1 MADGHLLGI
10 TAAIILGMTVGMIL
24 GIMVVTTAIMVI
36 GDGIRHII
44 TLRGIHL
51 GAIIMATMVGTVL
64 VTIRIVMVVV
74 LAGVVQEYR
83 IIDILVA
90 HTIAT

>member
-1 MADGHLLGI
+1 
-10 TAAIILGMTVGMIL
+10 MIL

-36 GDGIRHII
+36 GDGVLLI
-44 TLRGIHL
+44 TIPLGILL
-51 GAIIMATMVGTVL
+51 GAITMVTMGGTDL

-74 LAGVVQEYR
+74 PVGVVQEYR

>member
-36 GDGIRHII
+36 GDGVLLI
-44 TLRGIHL
+44 TIPLGILL
-51 GAIIMATMVGTVL
+51 GAITMVTMGGTDLATM
-64 VTIRIVMVVV
+64 RIVVVVV

-83 IIDILVA
+83 IIDILEA

>member
-36 GDGIRHII
+36 GDGVLLI
-44 TLRGIHL
+44 TIPLGILL
-51 GAIIMATMVGTVL
+51 GAITMVTMGGTDL

-74 LAGVVQEYR
+74 LTGVVQEYR
-83 IIDILVA
+83 IIDILEA

>member
-10 TAAIILGMTVGMIL
+10 IAAIILGMTVGMIL

-36 GDGIRHII
+36 GDGVLLI
-44 TLRGIHL
+44 TIPLGILL
-51 GAIIMATMVGTVL
+51 GAIIMVTMGGTDLATM
-64 VTIRIVMVVV
+64 RIVVVV
-74 LAGVVQEYR
+74 VPVGVVREYL

>member
-36 GDGIRHII
+36 GDGVLLI
-44 TLRGIHL
+44 TIPLGILL
-51 GAIIMATMVGTVL
+51 GAITMVTMGGTDL

-74 LAGVVQEYR
+74 LAGVVQESR
-83 IIDILVA
+83 IIDILEA

>member
-36 GDGIRHII
+36 GDGVLHITI
-44 TLRGIHL
+44 PLGILL
-51 GAIIMATMVGTVL
+51 GAITMVTMGGTDL

-83 IIDILVA
+83 IIDILEA

>member
-24 GIMVVTTAIMVI
+24 GIMMVTTAIMVI
-36 GDGIRHII
+36 GDGVLLI
-44 TLRGIHL
+44 TIPLGILL
-51 GAIIMATMVGTVL
+51 GAITMVTMGGTDL

-83 IIDILVA
+83 IIDILEA

>member
-10 TAAIILGMTVGMIL
+10 TAAIILGMIAGMIL
-24 GIMVVTTAIMVI
+24 GIMATMAIMAAT

-44 TLRGIHL
+44 TLRGILL
-51 GAIIMATMVGTVL
+51 GVITMATMGGTDL

-83 IIDILVA
+83 IIDILEA

>member
-10 TAAIILGMTVGMIL
+10 IAAIILGMTVGMIL

-36 GDGIRHII
+36 GDGVLLI
-44 TLRGIHL
+44 TIPLGILL
-51 GAIIMATMVGTVL
+51 GAITMVTMGGTDLATM
-64 VTIRIVMVVV
+64 RIVVVV
-74 LAGVVQEYR
+74 VPVGVVREYL

>member
-36 GDGIRHII
+36 GDGVLLI
-44 TLRGIHL
+44 TIPLGILL
-51 GAIIMATMVGTVL
+51 GAITMVTMDGTVL
-64 VTIRIVMVVV
+64 ATMRIVVVV
-74 LAGVVQEYR
+74 VPVGVVREYL

>member
-10 TAAIILGMTVGMIL
+10 TAAIILGTTAGMIL

-36 GDGIRHII
+36 GDGVLLI
-44 TLRGIHL
+44 TIPLGILL
-51 GAIIMATMVGTVL
+51 GAITMVTMGGTDL

-83 IIDILVA
+83 IIDILEA

>member
-36 GDGIRHII
+36 GDGVLLI
-44 TLRGIHL
+44 TIPLGILL
-51 GAIIMATMVGTVL
+51 GAITMVTMGGTDL

-74 LAGVVQEYR
+74 PAGVVQEYR
-83 IIDILVA
+83 IIDILEA

>member
-36 GDGIRHII
+36 GDGVLLI
-44 TLRGIHL
+44 TIPLGILL
-51 GAIIMATMVGTVL
+51 GAITMVTMGGTDL

>member
-1 MADGHLLGI
+1 
-10 TAAIILGMTVGMIL
+10 MIL

-36 GDGIRHII
+36 GDGVLLI
-44 TLRGIHL
+44 TIPLGILL
-51 GAIIMATMVGTVL
+51 GAITMVTMGGTDL

-74 LAGVVQEYR
+74 PVGVVQEYR
-83 IIDILVA
+83 IIDILEA